1 MNNFSIIGLVGRAG
15 AGKDTVA
22 SILQDA
28 YGHIPVAFA
37 DALREEISEAFGV
50 DIDALVNRY
59 TKESVTSS
67 LAISKCK
74 DNRFVLR
81 MVALSEDPHSPRSP
95 RQIMRWWGT
104 EFRRDCDSNTYW
116 HDRLHERIEDH
127 LRSGAR
133 KIAVTDV
140 RFLNEA
146 EFIRTMGGS
155 IWRIRRDSADAV
167 HADHQSES
175 EQERIEADRSIN
187 NNRSLGSLVENVLNA
202 YGLDHATRA
211 N

>member
-22 SILQDA
+22 NILQDA
-28 YGHIPVAFA
+28 YGHVPVAFA

-50 DIDALVNRY
+50 DHSLWVDRF
-59 TKESVTSS
+59 TKEQPTPALSI
-67 LAISKCK
+67 ARCK
-74 DNRFVLR
+74 DSRFIRR
-81 MVALSEDPHSPRSP
+81 MIALAEDPYSPRSP

-116 HDRLHERIEDH
+116 HDRLHERIEGH
-127 LRSGAR
+127 LRTGAR

-187 NNRSLGSLVENVLNA
+187 NNRSLGNLVENVLNA